1 MQNNI
6 YGMILAGGSGSRL
19 WPLSRELYPKQF
31 LSFSD
36 DKSLIQLTYERLTKF
51 AAPENIITVTN
62 KDQAPLVN
70 SQLSELAGEV
80 GKNALG
86 EPCARNTAPA
96 IALGMYLIKQ
106 KSGDTDPVIIVA
118 PSDHLIKDTDT
129 FRKNALQGTEIARQ
143 GYIVTF
149 GIKPSCPETGY
160 GYIKADLSKKV
171 GETGV
176 LAEGFREK
184 PDYDTAVKYVGSG
197 DYFWNGGIFMF
208 TLSTMTEEF
217 KKNAPEIL
225 EIINNIDLNDNSSL
239 EENYAKL
246 PSISIDY
253 AVMEKSSRIVVIPAE
268 FDWND
273 LGSWEAIHEVS
284 GKDDRNNLVKGD
296 VHTIDC
302 QNSIIYSSSRHISA
316 IGVKDLIIVET
327 DDAVLV
333 CDRRDSQRVKEAFD
347 ALKKKGSPLYRVR
360 SAT

>member
-1 MQNNI
+1 MTNNI

-36 DKSLIQLTYERLTKF
+36 DKTLIQLTYERL
-51 AAPENIITVTN
+51 AAFSKPENIITVTN
-62 KDQAPLVN
+62 KDQASLVN
-70 SQLSELAGEV
+70 SQLSEIAGEV

-96 IALGMYLIKQ
+96 IALGMRLIQQ
-106 KSGDTDPVIIVA
+106 KAGDTDPVIIVA
-118 PSDHLIKDTDT
+118 PSDHLIKDTNA
-129 FRKNALQGTEIARQ
+129 FRNNALQGAEIARQ

-149 GIKPSCPETGY
+149 GIKPSAPETGY
-160 GYIKADLSKKV
+160 GYIKADLNRKV

-176 LAEGFREK
+176 MAEGFREK
-184 PDYDTAVKYVGSG
+184 PDYDTAVKYVEFG

-208 TLSTMTEEF
+208 TLSTMLEEF
-217 KKNAPEIL
+217 KKSSPEIL
-225 EIINNIDLNDNSSL
+225 DIINNIDLNDKMSVES
-239 EENYAKL
+239 EYQKL

-253 AVMEKSSRIVVIPAE
+253 AIMEKSNSIVVIPAE

-284 GKDDRNNLVKGD
+284 EKDSNNNFVKGD
-296 VHTIDC
+296 VNPIDC
-302 QNSIIYSSSRHISA
+302 HDSIIYSSSRHISA
-316 IGVKDLIIVET
+316 IGIKDLIIVET

-347 ALKKKGSPLYRVR
+347 ALKKRGSSLYRER
-360 SAT
+360 SA